1 MKTAMTLALV
11 LLTGFV
17 PPAVGQVLRGRLLDL
32 DTNEPIPR
40 GVLTLIRDDGERVRV
55 VTTDD
60 DGRYRLTAPGPGSYL
75 IEARRLGYGMWL
87 DGPVELEAGD
97 EWETEYHLQALPIQ
111 LAPVEVTAEA
121 ELRETF
127 LQHVGFYERQKADF
141 GHFVTREDI
150 EHRAPARMT
159 DLLSAVPG
167 VRLVPSASGL
177 SRASIGFRG
186 SRLSQ
191 GGVCHPRVFVDNLV
205 VIRGDARPR
214 GLDVQG
220 FRETATEANRDPAE
234 RPEIALDDVVQPD
247 DVEAIEVY
255 RRGVE
260 VPARFGGTSTQTQ
273 CGVIVI
279 WTRSGRPRRQ

>member
-1 MKTAMTLALV
+1 MLLAAYS
-11 LLTGFV
+11 
-17 PPAVGQVLRGRLLDL
+17 PASGQVLRGRLLDL

-55 VTTDD
+55 VTTDH
-60 DGRYRLTAPGPGSYL
+60 DGRYRLTAPGAGSYL
-75 IEARRLGYGMWL
+75 VEAKRLGYRTWL
-87 DGPVELEAGD
+87 DGPIELAVGD
-97 EWETEYHLQALPIQ
+97 EWETEYHLKAV
-111 LAPVEVTAEA
+111 PVRLDPLEVTAEA
-121 ELRETF
+121 ELREAF

-150 EHRAPARMT
+150 ERRAPARMT
-159 DLLSAVPG
+159 DLLNAVPG
-167 VRLVPSASGL
+167 VRLIPSASGL
-177 SRASIGFRG
+177 SRASIAFRG

-191 GGVCHPRVFVDNLV
+191 GGVCHPRVFVDDLV

-214 GLDVQG
+214 GIDVQG
-220 FRETATEANRDPAE
+220 FRETATEVAGDATD

-255 RRGVE
+255 RRGLE
-260 VPARFGGTSTQTQ
+260 VPVRFGGTSTQTQ